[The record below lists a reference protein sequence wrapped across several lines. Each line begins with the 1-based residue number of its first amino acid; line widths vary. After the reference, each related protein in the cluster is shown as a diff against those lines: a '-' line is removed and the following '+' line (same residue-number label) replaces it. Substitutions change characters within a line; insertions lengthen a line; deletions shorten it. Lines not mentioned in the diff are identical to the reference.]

1 MNDDKTALTLGSAI
15 GVSGEDTSSEEWKGP
30 EVLVS
35 ESVGIAV
42 MEKGTSMLRVS
53 ICMG

>member
-1 MNDDKTALTLGSAI
+1 MKDTFTLGSAI
-15 GVSGEDTSSEEWKGP
+15 GVRGEDTNSEEWKGA